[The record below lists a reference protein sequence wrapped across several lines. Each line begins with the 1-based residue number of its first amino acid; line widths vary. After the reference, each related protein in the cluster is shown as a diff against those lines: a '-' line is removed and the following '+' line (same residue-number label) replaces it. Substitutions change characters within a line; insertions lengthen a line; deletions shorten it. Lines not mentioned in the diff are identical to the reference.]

1 MAVSGSSPMSYE
13 EARRQRMEENKK
25 RMEELGLMNLSKSLK
40 VASTPP
46 RKPVKRRMPS
56 LEELGMEARRSSR
69 VAGKPTVSYRDQ
81 LDVLPGMRARC
92 GTRERQGLARRY
104 MSDKSRMA
112 AIARAEE
119 VYKDITN
126 PAFLKPMLH
135 SHTASGFW
143 LGLPAIF
150 CKTHLPHRD
159 DHVMLEDETQKE
171 WECVYL
177 ANKVGLSGGWRG
189 FSLDHDLVDGDC
201 LIFELVTPTRF
212 KIYIFRA
219 QELPGGEDDD
229 DVELTGGAAS
239 GEAATEKKVA
249 TKANGKKK
257 GGASSAPAKS
267 EKPRKLSATAARK
280 LKLEKEEDNDEAEI
294 DDEDDSP
301 SKKSSKK
308 DVKRGGKRAADAD
321 KAGPSRSS
329 KRLRMKEEDDDSV
342 KEEDDSDVD
351 VNKGNNVRLSERK
364 GKEPAEDEVV
374 ELNSDE
380 EDDKDDAEDAWKPSS
395 RSKAKQNGAGCRSS
409 GRVTRN
415 SVAKSLR

>member
-13 EARRQRMEENKK
+13 EARRQRVEENKR

-46 RKPVKRRMPS
+46 RKPMKRRMPS

-81 LDVLPGMRARC
+81 LDVLPGLRARC

-159 DHVMLEDETQKE
+159 DRVMLEDETQKE

-219 QELPGGEDDD
+219 QELPGEQDDD
-229 DVELTGGAAS
+229 DVEPIEGGAAS

-280 LKLEKEEDNDEAEI
+280 LKLEEKEEDNDEAEI

-301 SKKSSKK
+301 SKKPSKE

-351 VNKGNNVRLSERK
+351 VNKAKNVRLSKRK
-364 GKEPAEDEVV
+364 GKEPAEGEVV
-374 ELNSDE
+374 ELDSDK
-380 EDDKDDAEDAWKPSS
+380 EDDEEDAWKPSS

-415 SVAKSLR
+415 SVAKALG

>member
-13 EARRQRMEENKK
+13 DARRQRMEENKR
-25 RMEELGLMNLSKSLK
+25 RMEELGLMDLSKSLK
-40 VASTPP
+40 GASTPP
-46 RKPVKRRMPS
+46 KRPWKKKMQS
-56 LEELGMEARRSSR
+56 LDEFGMEARRSSR

-81 LDVLPGMRARC
+81 LDLLPGMRARC

-112 AIARAEE
+112 AIDRAEE

-126 PAFLKPMLH
+126 PAFVKPMLH

-150 CKTHLPHRD
+150 CKTHLPHKDER
-159 DHVMLEDETQKE
+159 VMLEDESQRE

-189 FSLDHDLVDGDC
+189 FSLDHDLIDGDC

-212 KIYIFRA
+212 KTYIFRA
-219 QELPGGEDDD
+219 QEVAGTEDDD
-229 DVELTGGAAS
+229 GVKVVEGGTAS
-239 GEAATEKKVA
+239 GEVGSEKKVV

-257 GGASSAPAKS
+257 GGASSAPAKI

-301 SKKSSKK
+301 SKQASKK
-308 DVKRGGKRAADAD
+308 DLKRGGKRAADAD

-329 KRLRMKEEDDDSV
+329 KRLRGKEEDDDGV
-342 KEEDDSDVD
+342 KEEEDDNDVHA
-351 VNKGNNVRLSERK
+351 NK
-364 GKEPAEDEVV
+364 GKEPAEDDIV
-374 ELNSDE
+374 ELNSD
-380 EDDKDDAEDAWKPSS
+380 KDEEDAWKPSS
-395 RSKAKQNGAGCRSS
+395 RSKAKHSGAGCRSS

-415 SVAKSLR
+415 SVAKSLL